1 MKPIDIVAGMLV
13 HALQESSNDESLPVV
28 FLIMS
33 KVIGELPG
41 DNSVMVAW
49 MDHAILRLS
58 HLNSVVIK

>member
-13 HALQESSNDESLPVV
+13 HALQENSSDESLPVV

-41 DNSVMVAW
+41 DNSVVVTW
-49 MDHAILRLS
+49 MDHAISRIS
-58 HLNSVVIK
+58 HINSVVIK